1 MRQRLN
7 SSQQSQIE
15 QIAQER
21 GARCPCGSGDLH
33 SGDTARLYVGGNAT
47 VDLYCLREDTH
58 PGVEGA
64 YQIFDLSH
72 EEAKQVGIGTHHRD
86 VPETSD

>member
-7 SSQQSQIE
+7 SSQKSHIE
-15 QIAQER
+15 RLARER
-21 GARCPCGSGDLH
+21 GARCPCGSGDLE

-64 YQIFDLSH
+64 YQVFNLSR
-72 EEAKQVGIGTHHRD
+72 EEAEQVGIGTHHLD
-86 VPETSD
+86 STETAG